1 MLSWFLHGLAGALIG
16 SFAAMFVIK
25 IQKII
30 TKRAIQEQMQRSG
43 LHKVMIKMMDECN
56 NRITYEDFV
65 SKKTHTIQGT
75 GISDELKVGME
86 IYAY

>member
-16 SFAAMFVIK
+16 SSAAMFVIK
-25 IQKII
+25 IKKII
-30 TKRAIQEQMQRSG
+30 TKRVIQERTKHA
-43 LHKVMIKMMDECN
+43 LIKMIDNSN
-56 NRITYEDFV
+56 NRVKYEDFI